1 MTHDP
6 ENFGQSQEDEP
17 KKIKPKLTES
27 MKFRYFYM
35 LSQFVFLL
43 LCGYFLIFSGS
54 LFIES
59 VMDYFAP
66 SDISEFDSLSLIL
79 GIEYGLASLFGVIG
93 ALLVIATRALFLHKI
108 KVTLYVP
115 AVAWTFLL
123 VMDYIFNYLSDLT
136 YINQFIVHVLVFMF
150 CVFLLVCVIKG
161 VEMPIKVTGFIKPG
175 KNPKFDN
182 AEHGTV

>member
-6 ENFGQSQEDEP
+6 ENFGHTQEAEP
-17 KKIKPKLTES
+17 EKVKPKLIENV
-27 MKFRYFYM
+27 KFRYFYM
-35 LSQFVFLL
+35 LSMFVFLL

-59 VMDYFAP
+59 VINYFAP
-66 SDISEFDSLSLIL
+66 SDTSEFDSLSLIL
-79 GIEYGLASLFGVIG
+79 GTEYGLASLFGVIG

-108 KVTLYVP
+108 KVTLFVP

-123 VMDYIFNYLSDLT
+123 VLDYIFNYLSDLT
-136 YINQFIVHVLVFMF
+136 YINQFIVHVLVLIF

-161 VEMPIKVTGFIKPG
+161 VEMPIKVTGLIKPG
-175 KNPKFDN
+175 RKPKSDT
-182 AEHGTV
+182 AEHEAI